1 MLARLS
7 KPAQWGLLAILSAA
21 IAGGLFALHLPGA
34 LLLGPMFAGIA
45 FGTHGAEVRVPAK
58 AYIGAQ
64 AIVGCLIAN
73 MITPAI
79 AQTFLAHWPLF
90 VGTIAATLVASIA
103 LGAGLSR
110 VARTLPGTT
119 AIWGVT
125 PGAAMAMVLMAE
137 SFGADARLVA
147 FMQYLR
153 VICVALVAAAVAH
166 FWLHLQDVAPVQPVW
181 FPPLDVMAFA
191 GTLAVAAIGA
201 VVGVRSRIQAG
212 ALLVPALGAI
222 VLHLG
227 GWLKLELPPWLLTA
241 VYALIG
247 WSIGLRFRRDTLRY
261 SLRALSPILFSIAAL
276 IAVCA
281 GLSWLLVQAAGV
293 DALTAYLAM
302 SPGGMD
308 TVAIIA
314 ASSHVDLAFVMAM
327 QAVRL
332 IVVIA
337 LGPRL
342 AAWVAR
348 HIGKQSAAA
357 IPAHDAATREDSQ

>member
-1 MLARLS
+1 
-7 KPAQWGLLAILSAA
+7 
-21 IAGGLFALHLPGA
+21 
-34 LLLGPMFAGIA
+34 
-45 FGTHGAEVRVPAK
+45 
-58 AYIGAQ
+58 
-64 AIVGCLIAN
+64 
-73 MITPAI
+73 
-79 AQTFLAHWPLF
+79 
-90 VGTIAATLVASIA
+90 
-103 LGAGLSR
+103 
-110 VARTLPGTT
+110 
-119 AIWGVT
+119 
-125 PGAAMAMVLMAE
+125 MAMVLMAE

-166 FWLHLQDVAPVQPVW
+166 FWLHVQDVAAVRPVW
-181 FPPLDVMAFA
+181 FPPLDPAAFA

-212 ALLVPALGAI
+212 ALLVPALAAI
-222 VLHLG
+222 VLHLV

-247 WSIGLRFRRDTLRY
+247 WSIGLRFSRDTLRY
-261 SLRALSPILFSIAAL
+261 SLRALPPILFSIAAL

-281 GLSWLLVQAAGV
+281 GLSWLLVRATGV

-332 IVVIA
+332 IVVVA

-342 AAWVAR
+342 AARVAR
-348 HIGKQSAAA
+348 HIGKQSAAT
-357 IPAHDAATREDSQ
+357 IPAQDAATTEDSR